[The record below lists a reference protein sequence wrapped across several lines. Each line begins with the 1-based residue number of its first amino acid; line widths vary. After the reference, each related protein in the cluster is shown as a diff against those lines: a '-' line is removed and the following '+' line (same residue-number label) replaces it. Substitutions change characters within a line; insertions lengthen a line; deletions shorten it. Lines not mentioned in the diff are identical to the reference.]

1 MTLDFFE
8 RFKKNVNR
16 NSDHIAFRNLTS
28 QGAETYS
35 YSQVDREIRIL
46 SRYLQKQGVHLG
58 DKVGILMGNHSR
70 WCVAFLAA
78 QSAGAIMVPLD
89 ALHTPETLAKLVN
102 HSECTF
108 LFCTENLGPVLE
120 RIQELSSEA
129 IPVLML
135 GDSKG
140 VYPEWNSVLAESDE
154 KKIPLPLVSRD
165 LDGTHIIMYTSGTTG
180 DPKGVAL
187 TGQSL
192 HRTIVESLNVIKVTH
207 SDNFLSVLPLY
218 HILALVVNFMVP
230 LYAGCRVTFLDVLDP
245 QRILMTFREEGIT
258 IFVCVPQFYYVLQ
271 RRILQEVE
279 RQKPLLRLI
288 FKRLYRISRFCNS
301 RLKLNPGKRFFSKVH
316 SQFGS
321 RFRLFAVGGARF
333 DFEIAESLRDLGFHI
348 IQAYGLTETA
358 SVATIASPN
367 SEGLGSVG
375 KPLPHVKLEIAN
387 PNEEGI
393 GEVLIRGEGVMQ
405 GYYKNPEATNEA
417 IDKDRWLHT
426 GDLGYISDEG
436 DLYITGRMKDVIVL
450 SSGKNIYPE
459 EIEDFY
465 LMNCPFIKELCVVGV
480 EDSGAST
487 GQESLHAVV
496 VPDFDYLKSQQ
507 VVNAYDMIRYLMENL
522 SQQLPSHKRV
532 HSLEIRQEPLPRTT
546 TRKIKRFELERELRE
561 GVARKKPDDEEE
573 WQPSSALEAELV
585 EQLKAIKQLEDLR
598 PNMNLELDI
607 GLDSLE
613 RVEFISN
620 LQERYQVDISDNQA
634 MELFTLQDVFDLV
647 TTALESPG
655 SATGTQK
662 KSWREI
668 LEEPLNAEDKA
679 KVWERL
685 RRRSFVEFLFVLTTK
700 VTFIL
705 CKLLFRLKGEGMV
718 NLPWDYP
725 FMLCPNHLSYVDAFV
740 VAALLPPRVVKR
752 FFALG
757 YADYFSTGIAGYLG
771 QLVKTV
777 PVDSDRNLRQAL
789 RLAAEGLQ
797 KDLVLCVFPEGERS
811 IDGSLKTFRKGPA
824 ILSTE
829 LNVPVVPVGIQG
841 SYEVWRRG
849 SGEFRLR
856 PIKVRFGKSIHPEA
870 GESVEAFNKRLY
882 KAVEEL
888 V

>member
-1 MTLDFFE
+1 
-8 RFKKNVNR
+8 
-16 NSDHIAFRNLTS
+16 
-28 QGAETYS
+28 
-35 YSQVDREIRIL
+35 
-46 SRYLQKQGVHLG
+46 
-58 DKVGILMGNHSR
+58 
-70 WCVAFLAA
+70 VAFLAA

-89 ALHTPETLAKLVN
+89 VLHTPETLAKLIE
-102 HSECTF
+102 HSECAF
-108 LFCTENLGPVLE
+108 MFCTENLSSLME
-120 RIQELSSEA
+120 RIQELRSETVPA
-129 IPVLML
+129 LML

-140 VYPEWNSVLAESDE
+140 VYPEWNSVLEESDE
-154 KKIPLPLVSRD
+154 DEIPLPLEPRD

-187 TGQSL
+187 TGRNL
-192 HRTIVESLNVIKVTH
+192 YRTIAEALSEIDVRY

-218 HILALVVNFMVP
+218 HILALVVNLMVP
-230 LYAGCRVTFLDVLDP
+230 LYAGSRVTFLDVLDP
-245 QRILMTFREEGIT
+245 QRILRTFREEGIT

-271 RRILQEVE
+271 RRIMQEVE
-279 RQKPLLRLI
+279 RQKPLLRFI
-288 FKRLYRISRFCNS
+288 FRRLYRISRFCNS
-301 RLKLNPGKRFFSKVH
+301 RLKLNPGRRLFSKVH
-316 SQFGS
+316 SQFGPQ
-321 RFRLFAVGGARF
+321 FRLFGVGGARF
-333 DFEIAESLRDLGFHI
+333 DFEIAESLRDLGFHV

-358 SVATIASPN
+358 SVATVALPN

-375 KPLPHVKLEIAN
+375 KPLSHISIEIEN
-387 PNEEGI
+387 PNDEGI
-393 GEVLIRGEGVMQ
+393 GEVLISGEGVMQ
-405 GYYKNPEATNEA
+405 GYYKNPQATSEA
-417 IDKDRWLHT
+417 IDKDLRLHT
-426 GDLGYISDEG
+426 GDLGYISKEG

-480 EDSGAST
+480 EDTSAST
-487 GQESLHAVV
+487 GQERLHAVV
-496 VPDFDYLKSQQ
+496 VPDFDHLKSQQ

-561 GVARKKPDDEEE
+561 GVARHKRDDAGD
-573 WQPSSALEAELV
+573 WHPASALESEVV
-585 EQLKAIKQLEDLR
+585 EQLQAIKQIEDLR
-598 PNMNLELDI
+598 PDMNLELDL

-647 TTALESPG
+647 TTALETPG

-668 LEEPLNAEDKA
+668 LEEPLSAEDKA

-700 VTFIL
+700 TTLFL
-705 CKLLFRLKGEGMV
+705 SKLLFRLRGEGLE
-718 NLPWDYP
+718 NLPREYP

-740 VAALLPPRVVKR
+740 VAALLPARVVKR

-757 YADYFSTGIAGYLG
+757 YADYFSSGLSGYLG

-777 PVDSDRNLRQAL
+777 PVDADRNLRQAL
-789 RLAAEGLQ
+789 RLAAEGIQ
-797 KDLVLCVFPEGERS
+797 QDLVLCVFPEGERS
-811 IDGSLKTFRKGPA
+811 IDGALKAFRKGPA

-849 SGEFRLR
+849 SGKIRLR
-856 PIKVRFGKSIHPEA
+856 PITVRFGKPLHPEA
-870 GESVEAFNKRLY
+870 GESVEAFNQRLY

>member
-8 RFKKNVNR
+8 RFKENLSR
-16 NSDHIAFRNLTS
+16 NTDHIAFRNLTAHGTES
-28 QGAETYS
+28 YS
-35 YSQVDREIRIL
+35 YSQVDREVRIL
-46 SRYLQKQGVHLG
+46 SFYLQRQGVKPG
-58 DKVGILMGNHSR
+58 DKVGILMGNHPR

-89 ALHTPETLAKLVN
+89 VLHTPETLAKLIN
-102 HSECTF
+102 HSECAF
-108 LFCTENLGPVLE
+108 MFCTENLGPVLE
-120 RIQELSSEA
+120 RIQALRSEA
-129 IPVLML
+129 IPALML

-140 VYPEWNSVLAESDE
+140 VYPEWNSVLEESDGE
-154 KKIPLPLVSRD
+154 EIPLPLEPRD

-187 TGQSL
+187 TGRNL
-192 HRTIVESLNVIKVTH
+192 YRTIAEALSEIDVRY

-218 HILALVVNFMVP
+218 HILALVVNLMVP
-230 LYAGCRVTFLDVLDP
+230 LYAGSRVTFLDVLDP
-245 QRILMTFREEGIT
+245 QRILRTFREEGIT

-279 RQKPLLRLI
+279 RQKPLLRFI
-288 FKRLYRISRFCNS
+288 FNRLYRTSRFCNS
-301 RLKLNPGKRFFSKVH
+301 RFKLNPGKRFFSKIH
-316 SQFGS
+316 SQFGPQ
-321 RFRLFAVGGARF
+321 FRLFGVGGARF
-333 DFEIAESLRDLGFHI
+333 DFEIAESLRDLGFHV

-358 SVATIASPN
+358 SVATVALPN

-375 KPLPHVKLEIAN
+375 KPLPHVKIEIAN
-387 PNEEGI
+387 PNGEGI
-393 GEVLIRGEGVMQ
+393 GEVLISGEGVMQ
-405 GYYKNPEATNEA
+405 GYYKNPEATSEA
-417 IDKDRWLHT
+417 IDKELRLHT
-426 GDLGYISDEG
+426 GDLGYISEEG

-465 LMNCPFIKELCVVGV
+465 LMSCPFIKELCVVGV
-480 EDSGAST
+480 EDTGSST
-487 GQESLHAVV
+487 GQERLHAVI

-532 HSLEIRQEPLPRTT
+532 HSLEIRQDPLPRTT
-546 TRKIKRFELERELRE
+546 TRKIKRFKLERELRE
-561 GVARKKPDDEEE
+561 GVARKKHDDAEE
-573 WQPSSALEAELV
+573 WHPAAALESEVV
-585 EQLKAIKQLEDLR
+585 EQLQAIKQIEDLR
-598 PNMNLELDI
+598 PDMNLELDL

-620 LQERYQVDISDNQA
+620 LQERYQVDITDNQA

-647 TTALESPG
+647 NTALEAPG
-655 SATGTQK
+655 SVTGAQK
-662 KSWREI
+662 KSWRAI

-700 VTFIL
+700 TTLIL
-705 CKLLFRLKGEGMV
+705 SKLLFRLKGEGLE
-718 NLPWDYP
+718 NLPREYP

-740 VAALLPPRVVKR
+740 VAALLPARVVKR

-757 YADYFSTGIAGYLG
+757 YADYFSSGISGYLG

-789 RLAAEGLQ
+789 RLAAEGIQ
-797 KDLVLCVFPEGERS
+797 QDLVLCVFPEGERS
-811 IDGSLKTFRKGPA
+811 IDGGLKAFRKGPA

-849 SGEFRLR
+849 SGKIRLR
-856 PIKVRFGKSIHPEA
+856 PITVRFGKPICPEA
-870 GESVEAFNKRLY
+870 GESAEAFNDRLY